1 MPVAMSVVWEVVK
14 YPKKSKQLMDLLVKF
29 DQVLGFDLEY
39 YEPKEEELP
48 EEILELVR
56 QRDEARQNKN
66 WAESD
71 RFRDMLME
79 KGYIVK
85 DTKEGTEVKKGKI

>member
-1 MPVAMSVVWEVVK
+1 M
-14 YPKKSKQLMDLLVKF
+14 
-29 DQVLGFDLEY
+29 
-39 YEPKEEELP
+39 
-48 EEILELVR
+48 R

-71 RFRDMLME
+71 RLRDMLME